1 MEQNQEKHPIS
12 KKNVVGITLLAV
24 LFLAILVISN
34 LSILQEETNALL
46 LLFRPVLIGLALSYL
61 CNPIFRLFERK
72 LLSRLRPAPLRRGIS
87 LALTYLSLL
96 ALLACL
102 IWIIL
107 PQLITSIR
115 GFITNYESYLSSA
128 IDSFN
133 GIIYFLNDLADKLIN
148 NEALLTPI
156 NKDAL
161 IGENGSFT
169 MILLQ
174 KLGEFFP
181 TDDLENLLL
190 AAAGD
195 AVGLAA
201 DLIFAFFIS
210 LYLLASKEKRYEQI
224 MRLRRGLFSE
234 KVNLTITKLCTTA
247 NRAFGSFFEGRLL
260 DCLIVGILAY
270 IAYSIFAV
278 PYALL
283 ISVTIAIANFVPVI
297 GLFFGAVPSLLV
309 VLLSDPGKAIPF
321 LIILIILQQVEGN
334 IIAPKILGSNTGLSS
349 LCIII
354 ALCIMGSLFGILG
367 LLIGV
372 PLFATVLS
380 LADTLI
386 RHRLQEKGRPDEV
399 ENYYAADD
407 AMNPARYEYDR
418 ASDRFLRH
426 LEKRILHIEQ
436 RLESGGEEALSASER
451 FWRNIHRF
459 GRKTQL
465 FRPISIESRV
475 QFAAEEAET
484 RAASELEAQL
494 HRITTEK
501 E

>member
-1 MEQNQEKHPIS
+1 MEKNQEKHSVS
-12 KKNVVGITLLAV
+12 KKNIVGIILLAV
-24 LFLAILVISN
+24 LFLAVVIISN
-34 LSILQEETNALL
+34 LPILQEETNALL
-46 LLFRPVLIGLALSYL
+46 LLFRPVLIGLVMAYL
-61 CNPIFRLFERK
+61 CNPIFRLFERR
-72 LLSRLRPAPLRRGIS
+72 LLSRLRPASLRRGLS
-87 LALTYLSLL
+87 LALTYLSVL

-102 IWIIL
+102 ILIIL

-115 GFITNYESYLSSA
+115 GFITNYEAYLSSA
-128 IDSFN
+128 IDSVN
-133 GIIYFLNDLADKLIN
+133 GTIYLLNDLADKLIK

-169 MILLQ
+169 MLLLQ
-174 KLGEFFP
+174 KLGEFFS
-181 TDDLENLLL
+181 TVDLDFILS
-190 AAAGD
+190 AAGD
-195 AVGLAA
+195 AVSIAA

-210 LYLLASKEKRYEQI
+210 LYLLASKEKRYEQV

-234 KVNLTITKLCTTA
+234 KTNLTITKVCTTA

-426 LEKRILHIEQ
+426 LEKRILHIDQ